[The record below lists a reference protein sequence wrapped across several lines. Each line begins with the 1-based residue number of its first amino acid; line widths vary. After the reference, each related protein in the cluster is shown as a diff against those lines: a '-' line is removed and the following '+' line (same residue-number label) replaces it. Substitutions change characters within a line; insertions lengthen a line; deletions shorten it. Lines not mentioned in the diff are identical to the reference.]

1 MTKPSAGLA
10 AIILSAVAGILSGLA
25 LLFATGLLDAGRLGS
40 PQFQIQTREYLL
52 QNPEVLVEAL
62 QKLEQNQQAAE
73 ANELETILAE
83 HGDQIFNDPAA
94 PILGNPDGDVILVEF
109 FDYNCPYCRKAVPQL
124 QQAVAGDP
132 GLKLVLKEWPILGPG
147 SEFAAKAAL
156 ASQRQGKYE
165 AFHKGLMGLTSAINE
180 TSTLT
185 VAGQVGLDVE
195 RLKQDMQDPAISAAI
210 ERNRALANDLRITG
224 TPTFVVG
231 NQIIR
236 GLVDFE
242 TLQQSIADAREKPEG

>member
-1 MTKPSAGLA
+1 MTKPSSGLA
-10 AIILSAVAGILSGLA
+10 AIILSALAVILSGLA
-25 LLFATGLLDAGRLGS
+25 LLFAAGLLDAGRLGS
-40 PQFQIQTREYLL
+40 PQFQTQTREYLL
-52 QNPEVLVEAL
+52 QNPDVLVEAL
-62 QKLEQNQQAAE
+62 QKFEQRQQAAE
-73 ANELETILAE
+73 TNELETILAE
-83 HGDQIFNDPAA
+83 HSDEIFNDPAA
-94 PILGNPDGDVILVEF
+94 PIVGNPDGDVTLVEF
-109 FDYNCPYCRKAVPQL
+109 FDYNCPYCRKAAPQL

-180 TSTLT
+180 SSALI

-210 ERNRALANDLRITG
+210 ERNSALANDLRITG

-231 NQIIR
+231 DQIIR
-236 GLVDFE
+236 GMVDLE
-242 TLQQSIADAREKPEG
+242 TLQQSIADARKKLEG

>member
-1 MTKPSAGLA
+1 MSKPSAGLA
-10 AIILSAVAGILSGLA
+10 AIILSAFAVVLSGLA
-25 LLFATGLLDAGRLGS
+25 LLFATGLLDAPVSRQL
-40 PQFQIQTREYLL
+40 QIQTRQYLL

-62 QKLEQNQQAAE
+62 QKFEQNQQVAE

-83 HGDQIFNDPAA
+83 HSDEIFNDPAA
-94 PILGNPDGDVILVEF
+94 PIVGNPDGDVTLVEF
-109 FDYNCPYCRKAVPQL
+109 FDYNCPYCRKAAPQL
-124 QQAVAGDP
+124 QQAVADDS

-165 AFHKGLMGLTSAINE
+165 AFHKGLMGFTSAINE
-180 TSTLT
+180 SSTLT
-185 VAGQVGLDVE
+185 VAGQVGLDVG
-195 RLKQDMQDPAISAAI
+195 RLKQDMKDPAILAAI

-231 NQIIR
+231 DQIIR
-236 GLVDFE
+236 GLVELE
-242 TLQQSIADAREKPEG
+242 TLQQSIAGAREKPEG

>member
-1 MTKPSAGLA
+1 MSKPSAGLA
-10 AIILSAVAGILSGLA
+10 AIILSAFAVVFSGLA

-40 PQFQIQTREYLL
+40 PQFQTHTREYLL

-62 QKLEQNQQAAE
+62 QKFEQNQQVAE
-73 ANELETILAE
+73 ANELGTILAE
-83 HGDQIFNDPAA
+83 HSDEIFNDPAA
-94 PILGNPDGDVILVEF
+94 PIVGNPGGDVALVEF
-109 FDYNCPYCRKAVPQL
+109 FDYNCPYCRKAAPLL
-124 QQAVAGDP
+124 QQAVADDA

-165 AFHKGLMGLTSAINE
+165 AFHKRLMSFTSAINE
-180 TSTLT
+180 SSTLT

-195 RLKQDMQDPAISAAI
+195 RLKQDMKDPAIWAAI
-210 ERNRALANDLRITG
+210 ERNRRLANDLRITG

-231 NQIIR
+231 DQIIR
-236 GLVDFE
+236 GLVELE
-242 TLQQSIADAREKPEG
+242 TLQQSIAGAREKPEG